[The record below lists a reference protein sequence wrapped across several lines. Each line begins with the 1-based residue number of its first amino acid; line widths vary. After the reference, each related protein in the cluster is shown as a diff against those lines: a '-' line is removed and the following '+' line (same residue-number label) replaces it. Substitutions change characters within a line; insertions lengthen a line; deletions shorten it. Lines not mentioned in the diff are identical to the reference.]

1 MGVGVVTDN
10 LAGTRP
16 TRGAQI
22 QISKSSCSQVPS
34 RFRTTGSTGQ
44 SQVWGPDSL
53 LSPLLPNGN
62 PCTRGIRPLDQ
73 GSIRTACLRLGTYL
87 LLYRLDSFDRAL
99 ASRSESKSM
108 FAATSA

>member
-53 LSPLLPNGN
+53 LSPLTAEWEPLYKGDPASGPGFDQNSLPATGD
-62 PCTRGIRPLDQ
+62 RP
-73 GSIRTACLRLGTYL
+73 TA
-87 LLYRLDSFDRAL
+87 S
-99 ASRSESKSM
+99 
-108 FAATSA
+108 